1 MSVDIKGVT
10 GEFITIYVDDSILG
24 RDIKARLQQ
33 TMSYTDTDMSE
44 LRLLTREGTIIK
56 DETQVLR
63 GDTLFYVF
71 VRPQV
76 S

>member
-10 GEFITIYVDDSILG
+10 GEFITIYVDESILG

-44 LRLLTREGTIIK
+44 LRLLSREGTLIK

-71 VRPQV
+71 VRPHV

>member
-44 LRLLTREGTIIK
+44 LRLLTREGTLIK

>member
-10 GEFITIYVDDSILG
+10 GEFITIYVDESILG

-44 LRLLTREGTIIK
+44 LRLLTREGTLIK

>member
-10 GEFITIYVDDSILG
+10 GEFITIYVDESILG

-44 LRLLTREGTIIK
+44 LRLLSREGTLIK

>member
-10 GEFITIYVDDSILG
+10 GEFITIYVDESILG
-24 RDIKARLQQ
+24 RVIKARLQQ

-44 LRLLTREGTIIK
+44 LRLLSREGTLIK